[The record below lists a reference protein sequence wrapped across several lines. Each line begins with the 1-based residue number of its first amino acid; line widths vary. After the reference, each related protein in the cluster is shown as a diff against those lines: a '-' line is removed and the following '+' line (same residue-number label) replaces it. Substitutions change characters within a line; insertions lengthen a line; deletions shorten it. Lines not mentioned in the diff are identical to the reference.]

1 MARRRRLEPENHNH
15 DRWLISYADFIT
27 LLFAFFVVLYALSS
41 VNQGKYKV
49 LSDSLITAFKT
60 EPRAIQPIQVGEI
73 SRAKVINIMKH
84 DAQKS
89 TPDTNT
95 KDNPEKAD
103 NYLEVNLQE
112 MADKIEHAMD
122 QLINQDLVKV
132 RRSKSWLE
140 IEINSSLLFNSGN
153 AKFVK
158 KSASV
163 LKDIAKIMKSFP
175 NPVNVEGFTDNVPI
189 KNEMFPSNWV
199 LSAARAASVVHIFEK
214 NGVAPERMTAIGYGE
229 YRPIADNTSPSGR
242 RKNRRVV
249 LAVLAENKTVRI
261 DKRTSQPLNA
271 KAREKAVQ

>member
-49 LSDSLITAFKT
+49 LSDSLVTAFKA
-60 EPRAIQPIQVGEI
+60 EPRVIQPIQVGEI
-73 SRAKVINIMKH
+73 SRAKAINIMKH
-84 DAQKS
+84 DGHKS
-89 TPDTNT
+89 TLDTDNT
-95 KDNPEKAD
+95 TNQD

-112 MADKIEHAMD
+112 MANKIEHAMG

-158 KSASV
+158 ESASV

-261 DKRTSQPLNA
+261 DKRMRQPLNA